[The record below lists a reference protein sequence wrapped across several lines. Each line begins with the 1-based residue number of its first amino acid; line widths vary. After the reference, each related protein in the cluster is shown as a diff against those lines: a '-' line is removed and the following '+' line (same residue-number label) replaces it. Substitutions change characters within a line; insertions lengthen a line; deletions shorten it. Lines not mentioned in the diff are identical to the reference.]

1 MASRAKP
8 PKPKLRPSSSG
19 SVDGSDDTLSLGMS
33 HAPTSKTAADDDND
47 DDDDDIYDDNDN
59 DNDNDDNDNDNDDT
73 DQQSGQGAREAAGVD
88 DRSPA
93 FGGRRAAP
101 ALSRKRTFDADA
113 KDSPAPLAS
122 SASFSGDQAEGGGLP
137 ATKRRA
143 KAVNVGAAAVAA
155 MDQPSGTS
163 GPEFV
168 HPPLE
173 SASSPRGVRGLFSSF
188 VHAFLVSRS
197 LFLPLLV

>member
-47 DDDDDIYDDNDN
+47 DDDDDDDIYDDNDN
-59 DNDNDDNDNDNDDT
+59 DNDDSDND
-73 DQQSGQGAREAAGVD
+73 QLPGQGAGEAAGAD
-88 DRSPA
+88 DRIPA
-93 FGGRRAAP
+93 FGERRAAS
-101 ALSRKRTFDADA
+101 ATSRKRTFDADA

-122 SASFSGDQAEGGGLP
+122 SASFSDDQAEGGGLP

-173 SASSPRGVRGLFSSF
+173 SASSPRGVRVLFFSPFFFLFFFFAFF
-188 VHAFLVSRS
+188 V
-197 LFLPLLV
+197 LFLFIHF

>member
-19 SVDGSDDTLSLGMS
+19 SVAGSDDTLPLGMS
-33 HAPTSKTAADDDND
+33 HVPTSKTAADDDND
-47 DDDDDIYDDNDN
+47 DDDDIYDDNDN
-59 DNDNDDNDNDNDDT
+59 DNDDSDND
-73 DQQSGQGAREAAGVD
+73 QLPGQGAGEAAGAD
-88 DRSPA
+88 DRVPA
-93 FGGRRAAP
+93 FGVRRAAP

-122 SASFSGDQAEGGGLP
+122 SASFSDDQAEGGGLP

-143 KAVNVGAAAVAA
+143 KAVNVGAAAAAA

-163 GPEFV
+163 GPEFGV

-173 SASSPRGVRGLFSSF
+173 SSSSPRGVRVLFFFVFVFVFVF

-197 LFLPLLV
+197 LFLTLLV